1 MKLIALL
8 ILFAAST
15 FAQDESILKL
25 FPGKWKIN
33 SDKAEFYEEWKMIDS
48 TELVGKGYSIE
59 AGEVLESE
67 TIYLKK
73 FADTWAYV
81 AIPKNQAITL
91 FALNDFTQNKF
102 IFENGEHDFPQR
114 VIYEFA
120 SDSILNAK
128 IEGVIEGELMSRE
141 FSFSKV
147 DK

>member
-1 MKLIALL
+1 MKLVILL
-8 ILFAAST
+8 ILITANT

-25 FPGKWKIN
+25 FPGKWKLN
-33 SDKAEFYEEWKMIDS
+33 SDKTEFYEEWKMVDS
-48 TELVGKGYSIE
+48 TELLGKGYSIE
-59 AGEVLESE
+59 AGEVIESE

-91 FALNDFTQNKF
+91 FALNDFTQNKY

-114 VIYEFA
+114 IVYEFKN
-120 SDSILNAK
+120 DGTLNA
-128 IEGVIEGELMSRE
+128 IVEGKLDGEEMSRV
-141 FSFSKV
+141 FNFSKV